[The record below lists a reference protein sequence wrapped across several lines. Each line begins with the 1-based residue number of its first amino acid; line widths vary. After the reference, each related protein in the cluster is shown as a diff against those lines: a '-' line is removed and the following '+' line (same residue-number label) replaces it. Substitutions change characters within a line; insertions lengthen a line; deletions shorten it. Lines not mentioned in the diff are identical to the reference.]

1 MSHLA
6 EIGES
11 WHKVLLAAK
20 LPPPV
25 ARYKVL
31 LGRSPWM
38 CELRFSFL
46 PCGTSKTLYHSRCKT
61 NISSKTLYQISFKSK
76 KSSSGGTTQIHA
88 ERGLTRGPETQPEES
103 YNTGVAV
110 SLRAKSCSR
119 KKGRN
124 HLLAHQSTVV
134 LQGAY
139 LFEPQ
144 FAFAVIQQAGVR
156 RVSNSWSNS
165 TRAGLEARQ

>member
-20 LPPPV
+20 QSPPV

-61 NISSKTLYQISFKSK
+61 NISSKTLYQISFKIN
-76 KSSSGGTTQIHA
+76 KSSSGGITQIHA

-103 YNTGVAV
+103 
-110 SLRAKSCSR
+110 SKSR
-119 KKGRN
+119 RT
-124 HLLAHQSTVV
+124 A
-134 LQGAY
+134 GA
-139 LFEPQ
+139 
-144 FAFAVIQQAGVR
+144 AAGPPDPR
-156 RVSNSWSNS
+156 CHC
-165 TRAGLEARQ
+165 